1 MKVRR
6 NKMKKRIL
14 INLCSLPIT
23 YVILM
28 VQAFAQAGD
37 PLPSWN
43 NGVTKKAIIDFVEEV
58 TDKTSPD
65 FVAPA
70 DRVATFDNDGTL
82 YAEKPVAC
90 QFSFVSKR
98 INEMAKDHPEWKTK
112 QPFKTI
118 LEKDSAN
125 LQKMNIQD
133 LMNLIITTHSGV
145 TESEFAAEV
154 AEFLSTTQNPKFKR
168 LFTELIY
175 QPQLELL
182 NYLRANGFNVFI
194 CSGDGI
200 DFMRV
205 FSDKVYGVPKE
216 NVIGSSLKY
225 KYNEGTNTVET
236 VPEINSIVDNAGKSE
251 NIQLHIG
258 KRPILA
264 CGNSDGDIQ
273 MLEFADDNIG
283 PALLILIHHD
293 DADREFAYDT
303 GTEKALK
310 AARERDWTV
319 VSIKN
324 DFKVVFPFEKK

>member
-1 MKVRR
+1 
-6 NKMKKRIL
+6 MKKRIL
-14 INLCSLPIT
+14 IKLCSLLVM

-28 VQAFAQAGD
+28 VQVSAQTGD

-43 NGVTKKAIIDFVEEV
+43 DGAAKKAIIDFVEKV
-58 TDKTSPD
+58 TDETSPD
-65 FVAPA
+65 FVAAA

-82 YAEKPVAC
+82 WLEKPGAC
-90 QFSFVSKR
+90 QFSFICKRVS
-98 INEMAKDHPEWKTK
+98 EMAKDHPEWKTK
-112 QPFKTI
+112 QPFKAI
-118 LEKDSAN
+118 LEKDYTT
-125 LQKMNIQD
+125 LQQLNMQD
-133 LMNLIITTHSGV
+133 LMNLIITTHSGM

-154 AEFLSTTQNPKFKR
+154 AEFLSTAKHPRFKR
-168 LFTELIY
+168 LYTELIY

-225 KYNEGTNTVET
+225 KYNEETNTMET
-236 VPEINSIVDNAGKSE
+236 MPEVNSTVVKAGKPE

-258 KRPILA
+258 KRPILT
-264 CGNSDGDIQ
+264 CGNSDDDFQ
-273 MLEFADDNIG
+273 MLEYTDDNIG
-283 PALLILIHHD
+283 PALLMLIHHD
-293 DADREFAYDT
+293 DANREFAYDK

-310 AARERDWTV
+310 AAREQGWMV
-319 VSIKN
+319 VSMKN

>member
-1 MKVRR
+1 
-6 NKMKKRIL
+6 
-14 INLCSLPIT
+14 
-23 YVILM
+23 M
-28 VQAFAQAGD
+28 VQVSAQTGD

-43 NGVTKKAIIDFVEEV
+43 DGAAKKAIIDFVEKV
-58 TDKTSPD
+58 TDETSPD
-65 FVAPA
+65 FVAAA

-82 YAEKPVAC
+82 WLEKPGAC
-90 QFSFVSKR
+90 QFSFICKRVS
-98 INEMAKDHPEWKTK
+98 EMAKDHPEWKTK
-112 QPFKTI
+112 QPFKAI
-118 LEKDSAN
+118 LEKDYTT
-125 LQKMNIQD
+125 LQQLNMQD
-133 LMNLIITTHSGV
+133 LMNLIITTHSGM

-154 AEFLSTTQNPKFKR
+154 AEFLSTAKHPRFKR
-168 LFTELIY
+168 LYTELIY

-225 KYNEGTNTVET
+225 KYNEETNTMET
-236 VPEINSIVDNAGKSE
+236 MPEVNSTVVKAGKPE

-258 KRPILA
+258 KRPILT
-264 CGNSDGDIQ
+264 CGNSDDDFQ
-273 MLEFADDNIG
+273 MLEYTDDNIG
-283 PALLILIHHD
+283 PALLMLIHHD
-293 DADREFAYDT
+293 DANREFAYDK

-310 AARERDWTV
+310 AAREQGWMV
-319 VSIKN
+319 VSMKN

>member
-1 MKVRR
+1 M
-6 NKMKKRIL
+6 NKRIL
-14 INLCSLPIT
+14 INLCSLPII

-28 VQAFAQAGD
+28 VQASAQASD

-43 NGVTKKAIIDFVEEV
+43 DGATKKAIIDFVEKV
-58 TDKTSPD
+58 TDKTGPD

-82 YAEKPVAC
+82 FTERPIAC
-90 QFSFVSKR
+90 QFSFVCNR

-112 QPFKTI
+112 QPFKAI
-118 LEKDSAN
+118 LENDYAV
-125 LQKMNIQD
+125 LQKLNVQD
-133 LMNLIITTHSGV
+133 LMNLIVTTHSGV
-145 TESEFAAEV
+145 TESEFAVKV
-154 AEFLSTTQNPKFKR
+154 AEFLSTTKNPKFKR
-168 LFTELIY
+168 LYTELIY

-182 NYLRANGFNVFI
+182 NYLRVNGFNVFI

-205 FSDKVYGVPKE
+205 FTDKVYGVPKE

-236 VPEINSIVDNAGKSE
+236 VPEISSIVDNAGKAE

-273 MLEFADDNIG
+273 MLEFAGANVG
-283 PALLILIHHD
+283 PSLLLLIHHD
-293 DADREFAYDT
+293 DADREFDYDA

-310 AARERDWTV
+310 AAKERDWTV

-324 DFKVVFPFEKK
+324 DFKVIFPFEK